1 MMCFVMF
8 SSEQL
13 YIALHLTKT
22 RETKI
27 NLACIKSYF
36 TLSVGS
42 RCCYKQMLKIKVC
55 WKVISCCVVNKFLQN
70 IGTISMK
77 QRHMTHTLEWLP
89 NYTITTVWN
98 MRSNEN
104 IMVIQVF
111 SWLSKRS
118 LQINKNCKQNWTS

>member
-1 MMCFVMF
+1 MLCFVMF

-70 IGTISMK
+70 IGTLSNK
-77 QRHMTHTLEWLP
+77 QHQLTSHHITHAAGWLP
-89 NYTITTVWN
+89 NYTITTTYN
-98 MRSNEN
+98 TGSN
-104 IMVIQVF
+104 
-111 SWLSKRS
+111 KH
-118 LQINKNCKQNWTS
+118 T